1 MTVADDRI
9 RVIFMQLTD
18 HFMKTGNLGLAAAK
32 LTAAACML
40 KQARQSLISG
50 KGQPDIDEES
60 DGRRLSLSEIPK
72 P

>member
-18 HFMKTGNLGLAAAK
+18 HFMKNGNLGLAAAK

-40 KQARQSLISG
+40 KQARQSLMSG
-50 KGQPDIDEES
+50 KEPPEIDEES
-60 DGRRLSLSEIPK
+60 DGRRLSLSEMPK